1 VSLQGFM
8 EILRELE
15 SEGLFETFGDNYE
28 NLLIARSQAHPSVPY
43 GNAMEQSLP
52 TEPGGT

>member
-1 VSLQGFM
+1 M